1 MQRLSLAYF
10 LSFSILTWSGCSSPP
25 EEASASEANQRPNII
40 LIMADDMGYSDL
52 GCYGSEINTPN
63 LDRLAA
69 EGMRMTQFYNTA
81 KCTET
86 RATLLT
92 GLYHQQTD
100 NLNRTDNNV
109 TLAEV
114 LKEAGY
120 QTIMSGKWHL
130 GHWQEDIDTPNQ
142 RGFDHY
148 FGFLC
153 GAINFFTG
161 LDYGSGVN
169 YMRKDREVYEVPE
182 DFYSTDAFTEYAIE
196 EVTQASQHDQPFFLY
211 LAHNAPHF
219 PLQVHDAYIQKYAD
233 TYSIGWDSLR
243 TARYQRMQEMGL
255 IDADWALSPRDSIAP
270 AWASL
275 SRVQKEE
282 EQLLMA
288 TYAGMIDRL
297 DQQIGLLLDQ
307 LDELGIAENTLIMF
321 MSDNG
326 GCPFDANHAPV
337 VAAGSAESAR
347 TYDTEWAQASNT
359 PFRKYKQWIH
369 EGGISSP
376 MIIRWPEKVEAN
388 SISESPGQI
397 VDIMPTLIEVAG
409 TSYPE
414 GYQGRELLPLEGVS
428 LLPIF
433 EGASLSREK
442 PMYWEYRGSRAIR
455 DGNWKLVGERGRGWE
470 LYDLAKDRSEMNNVA
485 EQFPKRVSDMVL
497 TYDQW
502 GERIGG
508 KTTVEAMEMPVN
520 QQDRYHHI
528 SEKSEAG
535 TE

>member
-10 LSFSILTWSGCSSPP
+10 LSFSLLIWSGCSSLK
-25 EEASASEANQRPNII
+25 EEATATTASEKPNII

-114 LKEAGY
+114 LREGGY
-120 QTIMSGKWHL
+120 QTILSGKWHL
-130 GHWQEDIDTPNQ
+130 GHWQEERDTPNQ

-153 GAINFFTG
+153 GAIDFFTG

-169 YMRKDREVYEVPE
+169 YMRKDTVEYEAPE
-182 DFYSTDAFTEYAIE
+182 DFYATDAFTEYAIE
-196 EVTQASQHDQPFFLY
+196 EVSQASQNEHPFFLY
-211 LAHNAPHF
+211 LAYNAPHY
-219 PLQVHDAYIQKYAD
+219 PLQVHDEYIQKYEGIYD
-233 TYSIGWDSLR
+233 IGWDSLR
-243 TARYQRMQEMGL
+243 TARYQRMQEMG
-255 IDADWALSPRDSIAP
+255 IVHADWALTPRDSIAP

-275 SRVQKEE
+275 SPAQKEE

-307 LDELGIAENTLIMF
+307 LDKLGIAENTLVMF

-326 GCPFDANHAPV
+326 GCPYDANRTPNVAP
-337 VAAGSAESAR
+337 GPEESAR

-388 SISESPGQI
+388 TFSDSPGQI

-409 TSYPE
+409 TTYPQ
-414 GYQGRELLPLEGVS
+414 GYQGRNLLPPEGMS

-433 EGASLSREK
+433 EGNSLSREK
-442 PMYWEYRGSRAIR
+442 PMFWEYRGSRAIR
-455 DGNWKLVGERGRGWE
+455 EGDWKLVGERGRGWE
-470 LYDLAKDRSEMNNVA
+470 LYDLSQDRSEMNDLSA
-485 EQFPKRVSDMVL
+485 QYPERVSAMISK
-497 TYDQW
+497 YDQW
-502 GERIGG
+502 AERIGG
-508 KTTVEAMEMPVN
+508 KTTEEAIEMPVN
-520 QQDRYHHI
+520 QQDRYLYED
-528 SEKSEAG
+528 EKAQAE
-535 TE
+535 